1 MRLAEHL
8 KGISSIFFDT
18 APIIYF
24 IEAHAEYGAL
34 VSEVVRNFQSGYLR
48 AFSSVVTLVE
58 VLPKPVAAG
67 NEKLA
72 QDFSK
77 FLKAGRNI
85 TMLEITSDIA
95 DKAGRLRGAYSFLKT
110 MDAIQIAACLEV
122 NAEAFFTND
131 VQLKKVKE
139 ISAVVLKDFL

>member
-1 MRLAEHL
+1 MRLTQQLE
-8 KGISSIFFDT
+8 GVSSIFFDT
-18 APIIYF
+18 APIIYYN
-24 IEAHAEYGAL
+24 EAHADYGPL
-34 VSEVVRNFQSGYLR
+34 VSEVVRNFVSGQLR
-48 AFSSVVTLVE
+48 AFSSVITLVE

-67 NEKLA
+67 NEALA
-72 QDFSK
+72 KDFSK
-77 FLKAGRNI
+77 FLTAGRNI

-95 DKAGRLRGAYSFLKT
+95 EKAGRLRGTYPFLKT

-139 ISAVVLKDFL
+139 ISSLVLKDFL